1 MHPAFSVLAFTTA
14 SGAGY
19 GMLIWLG
26 ILAPLGMLPA
36 NGWFGFWALALA
48 LGLITVGLLASSLH
62 LGHPERAWRAF
73 SQWRSSWLSREG
85 CLAVATYLPTAVF
98 GIGWVFF
105 DRPDGIFAFFA
116 ALAGLLALATVLCT
130 AMIYASLK
138 TIRQWHNPHV
148 LPVYLCFAL
157 MTGGLGLYAIYTAF
171 MDGQIWFG
179 SIAGL
184 ALLTGWALKWSYWNG
199 LDDSEGESTPA
210 TATGLANLGQV
221 KVLDLPHS
229 EENFLMKEMGFRVAR
244 KHAVKLRGIAVLL
257 GGVLPLVFL
266 LLSFASAGGVAGIF
280 AFLALIS
287 GLVGALLER
296 WLFFAEATHKVMLYY
311 GAKSA

>member
-1 MHPAFSVLAFTTA
+1 MNPAYSVLVFTTA

-48 LGLITVGLLASSLH
+48 LGLVTVGLLSSTLH

-85 CLAVATYLPTAVF
+85 CLAVATYLPAGVF

-105 DRPDGIFAFFA
+105 DRPDGVFALCA
-116 ALAGLLALATVLCT
+116 ALAGLLAVGTVACT

-138 TIRQWHNPHV
+138 TVRQWHNLQV
-148 LPVYLCFAL
+148 LPIYLVFAL
-157 MTGGLGLYAIYTAF
+157 MTGALGLYAVYAVF
-171 MDGQIWFG
+171 MAGQIWLG

-184 ALLTGWALKWSYWNG
+184 AVLSAWALKWVYWNG
-199 LDDSEGESTPA
+199 LDDSTGESTAA
-210 TATGLANLGQV
+210 TATGLADLGPV
-221 KVLDLPHS
+221 SLLDLPHS
-229 EENFLMKEMGFRVAR
+229 EENFLMKEMGYRVAR

-257 GGVLPLVFL
+257 GGALPLVCL
-266 LLSFASAGGVAGIF
+266 LMSFASSGGLAAVLAV
-280 AFLALIS
+280 LALLA
-287 GLVGALLER
+287 GLAGTLLER

-311 GAKSA
+311 GAEAA